1 MSRPSGNSEGSRPRP
16 KPAGS
21 SREILA
27 GDFKMSDGKRRG
39 SLMLLELS
47 GRLDGR
53 AAQLV
58 QQRCAELRAQ
68 GMHVLGLDLSQVTFL
83 ASSGLGVFLAE
94 TEEFKE
100 AKGSLHLIA
109 VSSVVSSV
117 VNLLNVGRFLS
128 LVPSVDDLVVG
139 KGSR

>member
-1 MSRPSGNSEGSRPRP
+1 MSRASHRPGE
-16 KPAGS
+16 AGS
-21 SREILA
+21 HPGDQEIGGEFRLSA
-27 GDFKMSDGKRRG
+27 IQRRDA
-39 SLMLLELS
+39 LVILHLS

-58 QQRCAELRAQ
+58 QRRCDEIRKQGHRHLALEL
-68 GMHVLGLDLSQVTFL
+68 GQVTFL

-100 AKGSLHLIA
+100 AGGSLHLVGI
-109 VSSVVSSV
+109 SSVVSSV

-128 LVPSVDDLVVG
+128 IVQTLEELDTASET
-139 KGSR
+139 R

>member
-1 MSRPSGNSEGSRPRP
+1 VGGGAVTGE
-16 KPAGS
+16 S
-21 SREILA
+21 S
-27 GDFKMSDGKRRG
+27 GDFRLSELQRRDA
-39 SLMLLELS
+39 LVVLRLS

-58 QQRCAELRAQ
+58 QRRCDEIRQQ
-68 GMHVLGLDLSQVTFL
+68 GHQNLALELSQVTFL

-100 AKGSLHLIA
+100 VGGSLHLVAI
-109 VSSVVSSV
+109 SSVVFSV

-128 LVPSVDDLVVG
+128 IIPTVQELEATLPMD
-139 KGSR
+139 

>member
-1 MSRPSGNSEGSRPRP
+1 
-16 KPAGS
+16 
-21 SREILA
+21 
-27 GDFKMSDGKRRG
+27 MSDGKRRG
-39 SLMLLELS
+39 PLMLLELS

-68 GMHVLGLDLSQVTFL
+68 KVLVLGLDLSQVTFL